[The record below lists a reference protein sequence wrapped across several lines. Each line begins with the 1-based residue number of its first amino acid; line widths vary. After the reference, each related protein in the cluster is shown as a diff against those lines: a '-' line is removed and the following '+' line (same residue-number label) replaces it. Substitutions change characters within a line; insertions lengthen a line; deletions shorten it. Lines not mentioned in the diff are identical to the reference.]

1 MGRLPRVYVEN
12 ALYYVTSKGG
22 HGQDTFID
30 EADYREYINLIDR
43 YKKQYGFK
51 LYSYALLP
59 THLHLLIELNESV
72 NISSIMHDINSL
84 YTKMFNGKYNRKG
97 HLFQS
102 RFKAVI
108 AEKTA
113 NLLPLTRHIHRNSIR
128 VGISDDPK
136 DYPFSSHIQYVDPL
150 KNRPPEITD
159 EIHEVFNLFSSAQS
173 SREDAFEEYVTHPRL
188 SELNAYQ
195 RTFRKKRIIGS
206 KEFIDHV
213 HKIIEKNQNEKQ
225 KPGRTRKTVRVFMA
239 LSGTAV
245 LTLAVVIGYFQNQ
258 NTELRGE
265 YGKTL
270 IVYENTLEM
279 LERERDRA
287 LRTDEDIK
295 EYLWK
300 IRLTEQTLADIKAE
314 QDAERV
320 LAKEELKVLEG
331 YSWKIDI
338 TQTGGPKMDFV
349 SAGAITIKDFKVH
362 STNMMRE
369 GFKASKYSKRELADG
384 RVIWETI
391 QRNEKGE
398 TANWHGEWNGKTMRG
413 NLRRTWTN
421 GVVRDFTFKSLDERI
436 PVRK

>member
-1 MGRLPRVYVEN
+1 M
-12 ALYYVTSKGG
+12 
-22 HGQDTFID
+22 
-30 EADYREYINLIDR
+30 
-43 YKKQYGFK
+43 
-51 LYSYALLP
+51 
-59 THLHLLIELNESV
+59 
-72 NISSIMHDINSL
+72 
-84 YTKMFNGKYNRKG
+84 
-97 HLFQS
+97 
-102 RFKAVI
+102 
-108 AEKTA
+108 
-113 NLLPLTRHIHRNSIR
+113 
-128 VGISDDPK
+128 
-136 DYPFSSHIQYVDPL
+136 FSS
-150 KNRPPEITD
+150 
-159 EIHEVFNLFSSAQS
+159 SQS

-188 SELNAYQ
+188 SELNAFQ

-206 KEFIDHV
+206 KQFIDQV
-213 HKIIEKNQNEKQ
+213 HKIIEKTQNEKQ

-258 NTELRGE
+258 NTELKGE
-265 YGKTL
+265 YGRTL

-287 LRTDEDIK
+287 IRTDEDIK

-314 QDAERV
+314 QDEERV

-391 QRNEKGE
+391 QSNEDGE
-398 TANWHGEWNGKTMRG
+398 TANWHGEWNGRQMKG